1 MRISDWSSDVC
12 SADLAAVH
20 GDEAGAEA
28 LDAGIVLVA
37 VALVD
42 LALAPELGVLRQHA
56 HAERLLPAVAEAL
69 AHQRVDEHALARVDH
84 LAALAA
90 AALLG
95 GPCLV
100 VAEDAHALS
109 FAPTV
114 IAGVHTPALEDLYVT
129 WQNRSV
135 HAVRTST

>member
-1 MRISDWSSDVC
+1 MSISDWSSDVC
-12 SADLAAVH
+12 SSDLVPGLREIAGDRRHRQVGQALRGVDLAALARRAAVH

-56 HAERLLPAVAEAL
+56 HAERLLPAVAAAL
-69 AHQRVDEHALARVDH
+69 AHQRVDEHALGRVDH

-90 AALLG
+90 A
-95 GPCLV
+95 
-100 VAEDAHALS
+100 D
-109 FAPTV
+109 
-114 IAGVHTPALEDLYVT
+114 
-129 WQNRSV
+129 RK
-135 HAVRTST
+135 STRLNSSH